1 MSRRQPW
8 PRTRRSRAE
17 DRASAAEGALRTL
30 LDTSLDAVV
39 SIDHEGRVI
48 EFNPAAES
56 TFGWS
61 RDEALGSDMRKLL
74 APLAH
79 DPGGVA
85 GNLLGERFELT
96 GRRRDGSEF
105 PLELT
110 LVRIEGSEPPLY
122 TAVMRDIGAQHRA
135 AKSLEHLA
143 LHDGLTGALGRTL
156 FMERLGR
163 ALTGRR
169 RAGKLVAVLL
179 VDLDGFKAVN
189 DSLGQQ
195 AGDRLLVE
203 IAGRIRLMIRPEDAL
218 ARISGDVFTVL
229 CEEIDDESDAL
240 AVAARLKTAVEAPLG
255 IEGRQLRPGVSVGVA
270 LARVGHDKPDTVLTD
285 ANSAMARA
293 KQHRHEGPV
302 LFDEDLRTAA
312 GGRAQLESELRAA
325 IQGDELVLHYQ
336 PQVSLLDGMPM
347 GVEALVRWNHPTRGL
362 MQPSDF
368 IPFAEETGLIVPL
381 GERVL
386 EMACIQARAWSE
398 MRAGEPPMTM
408 SVNLSPAQ
416 LLSPTLQGVVESALE
431 SSGLEPY
438 FLCLE
443 ITERTLMVDGP
454 TSAAALA
461 ALGGLGVRLA
471 IDYFGTGYSSLSYL
485 RLLPVDSLKVDAI
498 FVEGLGRRRDDKA
511 IVAAVIQ
518 MAHALGMGV
527 VAEGV
532 ESERQVSELRDLGCD
547 LAQGF
552 RFARPTPAGDLREVI
567 ERPRPL
573 VGAPPA
579 RE

>member
-1 MSRRQPW
+1 
-8 PRTRRSRAE
+8 
-17 DRASAAEGALRTL
+17 
-30 LDTSLDAVV
+30 
-39 SIDHEGRVI
+39 
-48 EFNPAAES
+48 
-56 TFGWS
+56 
-61 RDEALGSDMRKLL
+61 
-74 APLAH
+74 
-79 DPGGVA
+79 
-85 GNLLGERFELT
+85 
-96 GRRRDGSEF
+96 
-105 PLELT
+105 
-110 LVRIEGSEPPLY
+110 
-122 TAVMRDIGAQHRA
+122 MRDIGAQRRA

-218 ARISGDVFTVL
+218 ARISGDEFTVL

-240 AVAARLKTAVEAPLG
+240 AVAARLKTAVEAPLS

-270 LARVGHDKPDTVLTD
+270 LARVGHDKPDTVLSD

-398 MRAGEPPMTM
+398 MRPGEPPMTM

-471 IDYFGTGYSSLSYL
+471 IDDFGTGYSSLSYL

-552 RFARPTPAGDLREVI
+552 RFARPTPAGDLRDVI

-573 VGAPPA
+573 AGAQPA
-579 RE
+579 GE